1 MNDYRSP
8 AQARYE
14 DATCTCFREP
24 HAFYCAKRTGDLV
37 PGYAASRDGQADAAE
52 QRKADAR

>member
-1 MNDYRSP
+1 MLTSRLP
-8 AQARYE
+8 E
-14 DATCTCFREP
+14 DQPQPCTCFRDP
-24 HAFYCAKRTGDLV
+24 HAFYCAKVTGDLV